1 MSTELS
7 TQEQNQQLVF
17 KELGTKITAVLS
29 SDINNIENS
38 LVVANAIG
46 YMQQAL
52 TPEIMAPIMN
62 LQGSKLGFRTDRDLV
77 KNQQTGKY
85 EKGPGYPLD
94 VVKNCFIEMS
104 LIGLLPTNNMW
115 NIIGGNSYPTRE
127 GATYLLKKTK
137 GLKQAISFLEV
148 NQSADKKTASVKSK
162 IKWEF
167 NGESKEEII
176 EFPIKSDA
184 YTTYDAL
191 IGKAER
197 KAKMW
202 LYNQVSG
209 LDLADG
215 DVDEQ
220 RPLEI
225 NTKPNSD
232 EVSENKEQARVV
244 NHIENVSK
252 DIATLEKCSSA
263 IKKTDSELIALYVRK
278 HISLS
283 TSFEE
288 LNSCK
293 FVPSAEDDYD
303 LFIEFSDKQK
313 ELKGK
318 K

>member
-1 MSTELS
+1 MSQELS

-17 KELGTKITAVLS
+17 KELGTKITAVLN
-29 SDINNIENS
+29 SDINNIENA
-38 LVVANAIG
+38 LVVANVIG

-52 TPEIMAPIMN
+52 TPEVMAPIMN

-77 KNQQTGKY
+77 KNQQTSKY

-94 VVKNCFIEMS
+94 IVKNCFMEMS
-104 LIGLLPTNNMW
+104 LIGLLPTGNMW
-115 NIIGGNSYPTRE
+115 NIIAGNSYPTRE
-127 GATYLLKKTK
+127 GLTYLLKKTK
-137 GLKQAISFLEV
+137 GLKQVISFLEV
-148 NQSADKKTASVKSK
+148 NQSDDKKTASVKSK

-167 NGESKEEII
+167 KGESKEEII

-209 LDLADG
+209 LNLSDG
-215 DVDEQ
+215 DVDDQ
-220 RPLEI
+220 PPLGI
-225 NTKPNSD
+225 NNKPNA
-232 EVSENKEQARVV
+232 EQVSENKEQARIV

-252 DIATLEKCSSA
+252 DIVTLEKCSPA
-263 IKKTDSELIALYVRK
+263 IKKTDFELIALYVRK

-283 TSFEE
+283 TTLED

-293 FVPSAEDDYD
+293 FTPSAEDDYD

-313 ELKGK
+313 ELKPK